1 MGTTSHN
8 LTTGRT
14 QTMMPSQLP
23 GSSDLR
29 VHACQ
34 HLSFEAGAYGTSRLI
49 GLIARQRS
57 LCRQRV
63 HVKHVGRPGERRV
76 SGHYQE
82 ECYKLGT
89 RTLNRGIDDRQLT
102 RSKRVPSRTLK
113 LSYIMEYKW
122 VVMAEVRQ

>member
-34 HLSFEAGAYGTSRLI
+34 YLSFEAGAYGTSRVT
-49 GLIARQRS
+49 RHRPHRS
-57 LCRQRV
+57 SEISLPPKC
-63 HVKHVGRPGERRV
+63 
-76 SGHYQE
+76 
-82 ECYKLGT
+82 T
-89 RTLNRGIDDRQLT
+89 RET
-102 RSKRVPSRTLK
+102 RWPSRRAWSLWALPGGMLQIGDK
-113 LSYIMEYKW
+113 DIEQGD
-122 VVMAEVRQ
+122 R